1 MNQSRPA
8 IQIEYRSKWRNP
20 TSMISY
26 KDKGNIYKLA
36 QEQAIAQSYFF
47 IEQLPLKERQAID
60 GKLNSDFDKEI
71 VSKLKERQG
80 LDDNNTALKII

>member
-1 MNQSRPA
+1 
-8 IQIEYRSKWRNP
+8 
-20 TSMISY
+20 MISY

-80 LDDNNTALKII
+80 LDDKDTALKII